1 MADTQAIKDKIDILQ
16 LVQEYVPLKK
26 AGVNWKAPCPFHQEK
41 SPSFMVNPEK
51 QIWHCFG
58 CGKGGD
64 IFSFLQEMEGLEFV
78 EALKLLAERA
88 GVKVDTYQSEVSGSQ
103 RNRLFEINAKAAYF
117 FHHILLEMPT
127 SKPAREY
134 LERRELKPE
143 TIIEWQVGFVPEQWD
158 LLTKYLLKKG
168 CSIDDLIASGLTIKR
183 EGADTKSGRGF
194 YDRFRGRIMFPI
206 SDVHG
211 NVVGFTGRILVETE
225 HSGGKYVNTPQ
236 TLVYDKS
243 RALYGIHKAKLEIKN
258 KDQAILV
265 EGQMDVIACHQA
277 GMKNVVAAS
286 GTALTHEQIKLL
298 KRYTTNIAMAFDAD
312 NAGENA
318 GKRGIEVALEEG
330 MNIKVIQIPKGFA
343 KDADECIKKDKAI
356 WFKAVEEAKGVM
368 EWYISTTLARYDIQN
383 PSQKQKA
390 AEILVAEVARIPH
403 AVERDHW
410 LQRVAGEL
418 RVDTGVLKEEL
429 SKVKKPTMARFQTQG
444 ATSTAQPIAKPSP
457 VIASRRS
464 VLAQALFALLV
475 KFPQVFGVVR
485 PILKAEYF
493 SSTSAARLYELA
505 EKQYTV
511 GNDFR
516 PNEIVEESEL
526 ITILRLRADKDY
538 PDMVSKDAEEEVIGL
553 AKRLKEEWVKER
565 RKELQILLREAEMR
579 KDKVKLEE
587 YLKELQILS

>member
-1 MADTQAIKDKIDILQ
+1 MADTQAIKDKIDIVA

-64 IFSFLQEMEGLEFV
+64 IFSFLQEMEGLEFI

-88 GVKVDTYQSEVSGSQ
+88 GVKIDTYQSEISGSQ
-103 RNRLFEINAKAAYF
+103 RNRIIEVNTKAAYF

-127 SKPAREY
+127 SKPARDY
-134 LERRELKPE
+134 LERRELKSE
-143 TIIEWQVGFVPEQWD
+143 TISDWQVGFIPEQWD

-183 EGADTKSGRGF
+183 DGADAKTGRGF

-206 SDVHG
+206 SDIHG
-211 NVVGFTGRILVETE
+211 NIVGFTGRVLVETE
-225 HSGGKYVNTPQ
+225 YSGGKYVNTPQ

-258 KDQAILV
+258 KDQVILV

-312 NAGENA
+312 SAGENA

-330 MNIKVIQIPKGFA
+330 MNIKVIQIPQDFA
-343 KDADECIKKDKAI
+343 KDADECIKKDKTV
-356 WFKAVEEAKGVM
+356 WFKAVEEAKAVM
-368 EWYISTTLARYDIQN
+368 EWYISTTLARYDISN
-383 PSQKQKA
+383 PTQKQKA
-390 AEILVAEVARIPH
+390 AEILVVEVARIPH

-410 LQRVAGEL
+410 LQQVAGVL
-418 RVDTGVLKEEL
+418 RVDTSVLKEEL
-429 SKVKKPTMARFQTQG
+429 GKVKKTAAPRIQTAPTISAS
-444 ATSTAQPIAKPSP
+444 ATKPSP
-457 VIASRRS
+457 LISSRRG
-464 VLAQALFALLV
+464 VLAQALWALLV
-475 KFPQVFGVVR
+475 KFPTLFSSVKL
-485 PILKAEYF
+485 ILKTEYF
-493 SSTSAARLYELA
+493 FLTSTARLYELA

-511 GNDFR
+511 GNEFR
-516 PNEIVEESEL
+516 PDEIVEEGEL
-526 ITILRLRADKDY
+526 INILRLRADKDY
-538 PDMVSKDAEEEVIGL
+538 PEMMSKQAEIEVVGL
-553 AKRLKEEWVKER
+553 AKRLKEEWGKER
-565 RKELQILLREAEMR
+565 RKELQVLIKEAEKEKNKVKIEILLT
-579 KDKVKLEE
+579 
-587 YLKELQILS
+587 ELQTIS

>member
-1 MADTQAIKDKIDILQ
+1 MADTQAIKEKIDIVA

-58 CGKGGD
+58 CSKGGD
-64 IFSFLQEMEGLEFV
+64 IFSFLQEMEGIEFV

-88 GVKVDTYQSEVSGSQ
+88 GVKIDTYQSEVGTSQ

-117 FHHILLEMPT
+117 FHHFLLDIPT

-134 LERRELKPE
+134 LERRQLTPQ
-143 TIIEWQVGFVPEQWD
+143 TIIDWQIGYIPEQWD

-183 EGADTKSGRGF
+183 DGADARTGRGF

-206 SDVHG
+206 SDIHG
-211 NVVGFTGRILVETE
+211 NVVGFTGRVLVETE

-265 EGQMDVIACHQA
+265 EGQMDVITCHQA

-298 KRYTTNIAMAFDAD
+298 KRYTSNIAMAFDAD

-368 EWYISTTLARYDIQN
+368 DWYISTTLARYDISN
-383 PSQKQKA
+383 PTQKQKA
-390 AEILVAEVARIPH
+390 AEILVAEVGRIPH

-410 LQRVAGEL
+410 LQHVASVL
-418 RVDTGVLKEEL
+418 RVDTSVLKEEL
-429 SKVKKPTMARFQTQG
+429 SNVKKL
-444 ATSTAQPIAKPSP
+444 ATPRVLSNSPVLKIKPSP
-457 VIASRRS
+457 LISSRRG
-464 VLAQALFALLV
+464 VLAQALWALLV
-475 KFPQVFGVVR
+475 KFPILFASVKTV
-485 PILKAEYF
+485 LKAEYF
-493 SSTSAARLYELA
+493 SQTSMARLYELA
-505 EKQYTV
+505 EKQYTIAKQFKP
-511 GNDFR
+511 D
-516 PNEIVEESEL
+516 EISEENEL

-538 PDMVSKDAEEEVIGL
+538 PEMMSKQAESEVMGL
-553 AKRLKEEWVKER
+553 AKRLKEEWGRER
-565 RKELQILLREAEMR
+565 RKELQVLIREAEVK
-579 KDKVKLEE
+579 KDKGKLEE
-587 YLKELQILS
+587 LLKELQKL

>member
-1 MADTQAIKDKIDILQ
+1 MADTQAIKDKIDIVALI
-16 LVQEYVPLKK
+16 QEYVPLKK

-64 IFSFLQEMEGLEFV
+64 IFSFLKEMEGLEFI

-88 GVKVDTYQSEVSGSQ
+88 GVKIDTYQSEISGSQ
-103 RNRLFEINAKAAYF
+103 RNRIIEVNTKAAYF

-127 SKPAREY
+127 SKPARDY
-134 LERRELKPE
+134 LERRQLKPE
-143 TIIEWQVGFVPEQWD
+143 TISEWQVGFIPEQWD

-168 CSIDDLIASGLTIKR
+168 CGIDDLIASGLTIR
-183 EGADTKSGRGF
+183 RDGADAKTGRGF

-206 SDVHG
+206 SDIHG
-211 NVVGFTGRILVETE
+211 NVVGFTGRVLVETE

-265 EGQMDVIACHQA
+265 EGQMDVIACHQV

-312 NAGENA
+312 TAGENA

-343 KDADECIKKDKAI
+343 KDADECIKKDKAV
-356 WFKAVEEAKGVM
+356 WFKAVEEAKAVM
-368 EWYISTTLARYDIQN
+368 EWYISTTLTRYDISH
-383 PSQKQKA
+383 PTQKQKA
-390 AEILVAEVARIPH
+390 AEILVAEIARIPH

-410 LQRVAGEL
+410 LQQVASVL
-418 RVDTGVLKEEL
+418 RVDTSVLKEEL
-429 SKVKKPTMARFQTQG
+429 SKVKKPTNPTVRIQN
-444 ATSTAQPIAKPSP
+444 TSAVSGEKKSSP
-457 VIASRRS
+457 LISSRRG
-464 VLAQALFALLV
+464 VLAQALWALLV
-475 KFPQVFGVVR
+475 KFPTLFSTVKSM
-485 PILKAEYF
+485 LKAEYF
-493 SSTSAARLYELA
+493 LQTSMARLYELT
-505 EKQYTV
+505 EQQYGA
-511 GNDFR
+511 GNEFR
-516 PNEIVEESEL
+516 PDGIIEEKEL

-538 PDMVSKDAEEEVIGL
+538 PEMMSKQAEAEVVGL
-553 AKRLKEEWVKER
+553 AKRLREEWGKER
-565 RKELQILLREAEMR
+565 RKELQLLIKEAEREKNKEKIEM
-579 KDKVKLEE
+579 V
-587 YLKELQILS
+587 LKELQNLS